1 MSFTKLDPTDFVVSS
16 DSVTAPAWSTN
27 APTLSNITSSGIGF
41 YTASSTVSPGTSSYY
56 LDVYQTNY
64 TGSAA
69 AVQFSIAYGH
79 LGGSGSAPL
88 NSLVT
93 QNTPSR
99 ITFGQYRNLIYGDAE
114 SAVNFGT
121 GNTSSLDLIAIPID
135 RNRYKGNLF
144 PGTFNLIL
152 SGSNNAQLATPTVLK
167 LTDNSNDISTV
178 TYLDCG
184 RAFNII
190 SGSNGTAANSPVLP
204 GASGKGYTA
213 SGSYGL
219 FLPDI
224 GLIVLN
230 PKALSISNAPTSGG
244 LGLTF
249 TSSLDPSAGWYNN
262 NLVFNAIVTGSS
274 FSLNSQETIS
284 SDYVFVRIKNGEYNY
299 TSNPSFISGS
309 GNLIYS
315 NFINSPQTYMTT
327 VGMYNNNNELL
338 AVAKLSKPLVKDF
351 TKEALVRVKLDW

>member
-27 APTLSNITSSGIGF
+27 APTLTSIFTLAGNATG
-41 YTASSTVSPGTSSYY
+41 SYY
-56 LDVYQTNY
+56 IDVYQTAS
-64 TGSAA
+64 TDSAA

-79 LGGSGSAPL
+79 IYGTGSAPL
-88 NSLVT
+88 NSLVP

-99 ITFGQYRNLIYGDAE
+99 ITYGQYRNLIYGDAE

-152 SGSNNAQLATPTVLK
+152 KNGSDSLR
-167 LTDNSNDISTV
+167 LTDNSNDVSTV

-184 RAFNII
+184 RAFDII
-190 SGSNGTAANSPVLP
+190 SGSNGSAASLTVTPQGNPT
-204 GASGKGYTA
+204 KGYTN

-219 FLPDI
+219 FLPDV

-230 PKALSISNAPTSGG
+230 PKALGAPVASGG
-244 LGLTF
+244 LNVTWSTLTTVNGLNNAKMFSLISGSGASSVGF
-249 TSSLDPSAGWYNN
+249 T
-262 NLVFNAIVTGSS
+262 
-274 FSLNSQETIS
+274 LNSQETIS
-284 SDYVFVRIKNGEYNY
+284 SDYVFVRIKNGDYNY

>member
-1 MSFTKLDPTDFVVSS
+1 MSFTKLDPTDLVVSS

-27 APTLSNITSSGIGF
+27 APTLNLF
-41 YTASSTVSPGTSSYY
+41 YTASSIVSPGTSSYY

-79 LGGSGSAPL
+79 LYGSGSAPL
-88 NSLVT
+88 NPLVP

-121 GNTSSLDLIAIPID
+121 GNTASLDLIAIPID
-135 RNRYKGNLF
+135 RNRYKGSLF
-144 PGTFNLIL
+144 PGTFNL
-152 SGSNNAQLATPTVLK
+152 QLGFTSSRMLH
-167 LTDNSNDISTV
+167 LTDNSKDVSTV

-184 RAFNII
+184 RAYNIV
-190 SGSNGTAANSPVLP
+190 SGSDGTSANAAAIP
-204 GASGKGYTA
+204 GVTRGYTA

-230 PKALSISNAPTSGG
+230 PKAISAPTPEGG
-244 LGLTF
+244 LGIIFNT
-249 TSSLDPSAGWYNN
+249 TTNASAGWANHDIIYQIINS
-262 NLVFNAIVTGSS
+262 GSAAGS
-274 FSLNSQETIS
+274 PYSGFMLNSQETIS

-315 NFINSPQTYMTT
+315 NFINSPQTYITT

-351 TKEALVRVKLDW
+351 TKEALIRVKLDW